1 VTIVK
6 EILHQMPA
14 VGKPQAQ
21 FLETLFATIL
31 ALRGRVNFRHLSRDC
46 DYCARMIARQFR
58 RCLDWPDCHQRVIAY
73 SARRLPLI
81 PVETCHR
88 FQAKVATDSD

>member
-1 VTIVK
+1 MCA
-6 EILHQMPA
+6 ILP
-14 VGKPQAQ
+14 
-21 FLETLFATIL
+21 
-31 ALRGRVNFRHLSRDC
+31 
-46 DYCARMIARQFR
+46 
-58 RCLDWPDCHQRVIAY
+58 AY